1 MTPIRILCSL
11 FLLLA
16 IVQTPARAQ
25 EQRTYKVGLF
35 VNLYLDSAF
44 DESMT
49 YRYGKSFPRQS
60 IPGLEFY
67 EGAEFAMDSL
77 RLETAD
83 VEMHVFDIR
92 SASSSISRVAGSPV
106 MDSLDLIIGQ
116 VSGTDYLQ
124 LADIASSRQIPF
136 VSAVYPNDGGV
147 RNNPQVIMANAKL
160 NTHIQSIYNYVLRNM
175 GTQHLLWLRR
185 PGEADNRV
193 EDVFKQLNASP
204 GGGVMKYKPV
214 KLPDNFS
221 SKDILSR
228 IDTLRD
234 NVLIAGSLDEN
245 FARRL
250 LAACAPL
257 PKHYKLTLVGMPT
270 WEGIRELSKPE
281 YRHLP
286 IVYSTTFFNQGQG
299 LSAHFDSVYR
309 ARTFSKPSDMA
320 FKGFEITYYFV
331 HLLMK
336 YDTAMLGNLNDPAYR
351 LITNYDFRPIRW
363 NKDSTEPDYFE
374 NKRIY
379 ILRRLQN
386 QVTQLQ

>member
-1 MTPIRILCSL
+1 MTPIRFLCSL
-11 FLLLA
+11 VLLLA
-16 IVQTPARAQ
+16 IAQSPARTQ

-35 VNLYLDSAF
+35 VPLYLDSAF
-44 DESMT
+44 DESMN

-67 EGAEFAMDSL
+67 EGAEFAMDSM

-83 VEMHVFDIR
+83 VDLHVFDIR
-92 SASSSISRVAGSPV
+92 SAASSISRVSGSPI

-116 VSGTDYLQ
+116 VSGSDYLQ
-124 LADIASSRQIPF
+124 LAGIARSRQIPF
-136 VSAVYPNDGGV
+136 VSATYPNDGGI
-147 RNNPQVIMANAKL
+147 RNSPQVIMANAKL
-160 NTHIQSIYNYVLRNM
+160 NTHIQSLYNYILRNM

-185 PGEADNRV
+185 PGEADKRV

-214 KLPDNFS
+214 TLPDNFS

-245 FARRL
+245 FARKI
-250 LAACAPL
+250 LAACSVL
-257 PKHYKLTLVGMPT
+257 PKHYRMTIVGMPT
-270 WEGIRELSKPE
+270 WEGIRELSKAE

-286 IVYSTTFFNQGQG
+286 IIYSTTFFNQAKG
-299 LSAHFDSVYR
+299 LSARFDSVYR

-336 YDTAMLGNLNDPAYR
+336 YDTAMLDHLNDPAYR

-386 QVTQLQ
+386 QVSQLQ